1 MHNSSSPDIVNIK
14 RQAKRRA
21 KTDRRHSYMQHLDLV
36 ARELY
41 GVRHFHEAR
50 ALNDRAVDSTTGVNQ
65 PPDLR
70 QNPTQHYLQ
79 TLQEYYL
86 DF

>member
-1 MHNSSSPDIVNIK
+1 MQATSTVPDIQLIK
-14 RQAKRRA
+14 RQARA
-21 KTDRRHSYMQHLDLV
+21 RSRGEGSMTYMQYLDQV

-50 ALNDRAVDSTTGVNQ
+50 ARYRSATTATAAAVS
-65 PPDLR
+65 PL
-70 QNPTQHYLQ
+70 QHYLRSM
-79 TLQEYYL
+79 QEYYL

>member
-1 MHNSSSPDIVNIK
+1 MHNTDIPDLARIR
-14 RQAKRRA
+14 RQAKALR
-21 KTDRRHSYMQHLDLV
+21 KTDAGSTYMQHLDQV

-50 ALNDRAVDSTTGVNQ
+50 ARAKLAATTVLSASPLQ
-65 PPDLR
+65 YYLR
-70 QNPTQHYLQ
+70 SV
-79 TLQEYYL
+79 QEYYL

>member
-1 MHNSSSPDIVNIK
+1 MKQPTTPDLVLIK
-14 RQAKRRA
+14 RTARNLKRQGHG
-21 KTDRRHSYMQHLDLV
+21 TYMQALDV
-36 ARELY
+36 AARQLY

-50 ALNDRAVDSTTGVNQ
+50 ANALRAAGNVSLAAATAITVSPVD
-65 PPDLR
+65 
-70 QNPTQHYLQ
+70 HYLQ